1 MTAQVQQHKSC
12 HLTFPH
18 EVGFHCSST
27 AIRAC
32 LRHDGHDLSEPMVFG
47 LAAGLGF
54 SYFCVNG
61 FSPSRLLGCRALD
74 VERKFYRRMEAPL
87 EYVGRFDPEAMLT
100 ALQAGR
106 PLLAR
111 TNLMHLPYY
120 EPAFFPGHALV
131 ITGLDLEANQVMV
144 ADVISPQ
151 EQVISLEVL
160 ERAMGEASPP
170 GMDAYDWAPAPLV
183 QQPLVT
189 PHRLAGAIKEA
200 MLEMMEPPFPGMG
213 LEAMDHLSRD
223 FSTWAKVSDWVWCAR
238 FAYQCIEKRG
248 TGGAGFR
255 AAYADFLEEAQQ
267 VIPELATLE
276 AAQRCRAIAQG
287 WHDLAACLK
296 EIFVMENPQGF
307 QQAAGLMEAI
317 THDERALCHA
327 LHDLATRLVDVPQLL
342 P

>member
-1 MTAQVQQHKSC
+1 MTAQAQQPKSC
-12 HLTFPH
+12 HLSLPH
-18 EVGFHCSST
+18 EVGFHCAST

-32 LRHDGHDLSEPMVFG
+32 LRHDGHVISEPMVFG

-74 VERKFYRRMEAPL
+74 VERKFYRRVAAPL
-87 EYVGRFDPEAMLT
+87 DYVGRFDPEAML
-100 ALQAGR
+100 AQLQAGR

-120 EPAFFPGHALV
+120 EPAFFPGHTLV
-131 ITGLDLEANQVMV
+131 ITGLDLEANRVMV
-144 ADVISPQ
+144 ADVISPE
-151 EQVISLEVL
+151 EQVITLEVL

-170 GMDAYDWAPAPLV
+170 GMDAYDWAPAPRV

-189 PHRLAGAIKEA
+189 PQRLAAAIREA
-200 MLEMMEPPFPGMG
+200 MLELMEPAFPHTGF
-213 LEAMDHLSRD
+213 EAMDHLAQD
-223 FSTWAKVSDWVWCAR
+223 FPNWAQATDWAWCAR

-255 AAYADFLEEAQQ
+255 TAYADFLEEAQQ
-267 VIPELATLE
+267 MLPQLE
-276 AAQRCRAIAQG
+276 ALGAAKRCRGIAQG

-296 EIFVMENPQGF
+296 EIFVTENPQGF
-307 QQAAGLMEAI
+307 QQAASLMEDI
-317 THDERALCHA
+317 THDERALCHV
-327 LHDLATRLVDVPQLL
+327 LYDLAAPWVDEPQPL

>member
-1 MTAQVQQHKSC
+1 MTAQQHKAC
-12 HLTFPH
+12 HLSFPH
-18 EVGFHCSST
+18 EVGFHCAST

-32 LRHDGHDLSEPMVFG
+32 LRYDGHTLSEPMVFG

-74 VERKFYRRMEAPL
+74 VERTFYRRLAAPL
-87 EYVGRFDPEAMLT
+87 DFVGRFDPAAMLT
-100 ALQAGR
+100 QLQAGR

-120 EPAFFPGHALV
+120 EPAFFPGHTLV
-131 ITGLDLEANQVMV
+131 ITGLDLEADKVMV

-151 EQVISLEVL
+151 EQVITLEAL

-170 GMDAYDWAPAPLV
+170 AMDAYDWAPAPRV

-189 PHRLAGAIKEA
+189 PQRLAAAIQEA
-200 MLEMMEPPFPGMG
+200 MLELMEPPFPHMG
-213 LEAMDHLSRD
+213 LEAMDHLAED
-223 FSTWAKVSDWVWCAR
+223 FPNWEKASDWVWCAR

-255 AAYADFLEEAQQ
+255 TAYAAFLEEAQQ
-267 VIPELATLE
+267 MLPQLGALE
-276 AAQRCRAIAQG
+276 AAERYGAIAQG

-296 EIFVMENPQGF
+296 EIFVTENPEGF
-307 QQAAGLMEAI
+307 QQAASLMEAI

-327 LHDLATRLVDVPQLL
+327 LYDLVVPLVDEPQPL

>member
-1 MTAQVQQHKSC
+1 MTAQAQKHMAC
-12 HLTFPH
+12 HLSLPH
-18 EVGFHCSST
+18 EVGFHCAST

-32 LRHDGHDLSEPMVFG
+32 LRLDGHEISEPMVFG

-74 VERKFYRRMEAPL
+74 VERKFYRRMESPL
-87 EYVGRFDPEAMLT
+87 EYVGRFDPQAMLA
-100 ALQAGR
+100 ALQSGR

-120 EPAFFPGHALV
+120 EPAFFPGHTLV
-131 ITGLDLEANQVMV
+131 ITGLDLEADRVMV

-170 GMDAYDWAPAPLV
+170 GMEAYDWAPAPLV

-189 PHRLAGAIKEA
+189 PQRLAAAIHEA
-200 MLEMMEPPFPGMG
+200 MLELMEPPFPHMG
-213 LEAMDHLSRD
+213 LEAMEHLARD
-223 FSTWAKVSDWVWCAR
+223 FPNWAEENDWAWCAR

-255 AAYADFLEEAQQ
+255 SAYAAFLEEAQHTL
-267 VIPELATLE
+267 PELATLG
-276 AAQRCRAIAQG
+276 AAERCATLAQG
-287 WHDLAACLK
+287 WHDLASCLK
-296 EIFVMENPQGF
+296 EIFVMENPNGF
-307 QQAAGLMEAI
+307 LQAARLMTDIAHE
-317 THDERALCHA
+317 ERALCLA
-327 LHDLATRLVDVPQLL
+327 LHELAAHLMDVPQPLS
-342 P
+342 